1 MSEHT
6 FESLNGM
13 KVGELREMAKGMDH
27 KAVDGFTK
35 MKKEDLVKAICHAL
49 DIEDHVHHEV
59 IGVDKSS
66 TKARIR
72 ELKAE
77 RQKALDTH
85 DHETL
90 KKLRRQIRH
99 HKHKLRKATS

>member
-13 KVGELREMAKGMDH
+13 KVGDLREMAKGMDH
-27 KAVDGFTK
+27 KAVDGYTK
-35 MKKEDLVKAICHAL
+35 MKKDELVKAICLAL

-59 IGVDKSS
+59 VGVDKSS
-66 TKARIR
+66 TKSRIR
-72 ELKAE
+72 ALKAD
-77 RQKALDTH
+77 RQKALEAH

-90 KKLRRQIRH
+90 KKIRRQIRH
-99 HKHKLRKATS
+99 HKHKLRKATT